1 MFAKADG
8 AIGPEEAERLRRV
21 HHLVHG
27 TGRGTA
33 GGAAG
38 ADTSSSSES
47 TSTSAI
53 ATTEAPPETLADV
66 LEEIDALVGM
76 KEIKDQIHTLTNVV
90 KVHEERRKRD
100 LPVAKISLHSV
111 FYGPPGTGKTT
122 IARLL
127 GRVFRA
133 LGILAKGH
141 LLETDRAGLVAGYV
155 GQTAIQVDKVVQDAL
170 DGVLFIDEAYT
181 LSPEDGRDFGHEAIE
196 TLLKRMEDHRDRLIV
211 IVAGYPDEMERFLES
226 NPGLKSRF
234 NRFFYFDHMPPKDL
248 AAILEIFVKNASLEL
263 TRPAKSATKKV
274 LTELYE
280 SRDRTFGNGRL
291 VRNLFERMLE
301 RQANRIAGLPEL
313 TNETLSTLVKAD
325 VPDVED
331 LR

>member
-1 MFAKADG
+1 MG
-8 AIGPEEAERLRRV
+8 
-21 HHLVHG
+21 
-27 TGRGTA
+27 
-33 GGAAG
+33 
-38 ADTSSSSES
+38 SSGE
-47 TSTSAI
+47 
-53 ATTEAPPETLADV
+53 PETLETV
-66 LEEIDALVGM
+66 LREIDGLVGM
-76 KEIKDQIHTLTNVV
+76 EAIKEQIRTLTNVV
-90 KVHEERRKRD
+90 KVHEERRKRE
-100 LPVAKISLHSV
+100 LPVSRISLHSV

-155 GQTAIQVDKVVQDAL
+155 GQTAIQVDKLVQEAL

-196 TLLKRMEDHRDRLIV
+196 TLLKRMEDYRERLIV

-234 NRFFYFDHMPPKDL
+234 NRFFYFDHYPPEDL
-248 AAILEIFVKNASLEL
+248 VRILEIMVNNASLEL
-263 TRPAKSATKKV
+263 TRPAKLAAREV
-274 LTELYE
+274 LAGLWER
-280 SRDRTFGNGRL
+280 RDRMFGNGRL

-301 RQANRIAGLPEL
+301 RQANRIAGLAEL
-313 TNETLSTLVKAD
+313 TNETLSRLTKAD
-325 VPDVED
+325 VPEIED
-331 LR
+331 LAS